1 MHRSRK
7 PRGTVMRNVRR
18 QGARPEMA
26 DEQMVELYLDVAEA
40 CHREAGI
47 AIERVIGLGIVI
59 TTLAQE
65 HQRDRE
71 GLAKLYSLA
80 RLVHDSPQWTLE
92 EYLKRFDPWEA
103 VFIATKGS
111 AYVGYTYLTER

>member
-59 TTLAQE
+59 TTWPRSISATQ
-65 HQRDRE
+65 
-71 GLAKLYSLA
+71 K
-80 RLVHDSPQWTLE
+80 VWPN
-92 EYLKRFDPWEA
+92 FIPWR
-103 VFIATKGS
+103 G
-111 AYVGYTYLTER
+111 

>member
-65 HQRDRE
+65 HQRDPE

-80 RLVHDSPQWTLE
+80 RLVHYSPSGRW
-92 EYLKRFDPWEA
+92 KNISSD
-103 VFIATKGS
+103 
-111 AYVGYTYLTER
+111 LTPGRQC